1 MSPPEVWGPAV
12 WTLFHTLAEKVN
24 EQAYP
29 FVKAQLFAQIRRI
42 CGFLP
47 CPECS
52 SDATIFLA
60 KVNINDLK
68 TKLDF
73 RNTFYLFHN
82 MVNAKKRK
90 PLFNYS
96 HIVSYNNYGIVPV
109 INNFISKYNT
119 KGNMKLLAESFQR
132 KLVVSEFTSWFKR
145 NILAFT
151 PPQNVPSPI
160 SEAIIDNS
168 VTEESTTTTEDT
180 AVGLCCGRGV
190 VTTEPVAN
198 QEVVV
203 ESHVANQEVI
213 TQETVT
219 EEPSVTEEVIT
230 QETVTEE
237 VVVEVSPVANQEVV
251 TQETVTEEVV
261 IEVSPVAN
269 QEVVTQETVTEEV
282 VIEVSPVANQEVVVE
297 ESPDATEE
305 FGISSEE
312 VAVEEVVTE
321 ESSVTEEVFT
331 EESSVTEEVVSE
343 ETSVSEE
350 IIQPKSKKSKKTKKQ

>member
-1 MSPPEVWGPAV
+1 MSPPEVWGPAI

-52 SDATIFLA
+52 THATIFLA
-60 KVNINDLK
+60 KVNIDDLK
-68 TKLDF
+68 TKTDF

-96 HIVSYNNYGIVPV
+96 YIESYNNYGIVPV

-132 KLVVSEFTSWFKR
+132 KFIVNDFTSWFKK

-160 SEAIIDNS
+160 SETIINDS
-168 VTEESTTTTEDT
+168 VTEESTITSENAAVITE
-180 AVGLCCGRGV
+180 
-190 VTTEPVAN
+190 
-198 QEVVV
+198 EVVV
-203 ESHVANQEVI
+203 SE
-213 TQETVT
+213 ETVPT
-219 EEPSVTEEVIT
+219 N
-230 QETVTEE
+230 ETPVTEE
-237 VVVEVSPVANQEVV
+237 VVATE
-251 TQETVTEEVV
+251 ETHATEEV
-261 IEVSPVAN
+261 
-269 QEVVTQETVTEEV
+269 
-282 VIEVSPVANQEVVVE
+282 
-297 ESPDATEE
+297 DAEE

-312 VAVEEVVTE
+312 V
-321 ESSVTEEVFT
+321 VTEEV
-331 EESSVTEEVVSE
+331 VTEEVVSE
-343 ETSVSEE
+343 SVETVIQEVVTEELPVTEE
-350 IIQPKSKKSKKTKKQ
+350 IVNEELPVTEEEIKPVLEEEVKEEDKPKGKKGRKSKK

>member
-269 QEVVTQETVTEEV
+269 QEVV
-282 VIEVSPVANQEVVVE
+282 VE

-343 ETSVSEE
+343 
-350 IIQPKSKKSKKTKKQ
+350 

>member
-68 TKLDF
+68 TKFDF

-168 VTEESTTTTEDT
+168 VTEESTTTTEDA

-269 QEVVTQETVTEEV
+269 QEVV
-282 VIEVSPVANQEVVVE
+282 VE
-297 ESPDATEE
+297 ESLDATEE